1 MAKYKYTALKN
12 NKTIVN
18 GEVEAESPREAREKI
33 RTLGFVPT
41 KVYTENV
48 NVALQFTQK
57 QHLKFLSLDD
67 KIMFTSEL
75 EVLLSSG
82 ISILEA
88 LASIEKNTYKEK
100 IKEIC
105 SVLSAEI
112 QSGYTF
118 AQALSKNYGNVFGSV
133 YLGLVKSG
141 EDAGELDVTLARMLV
156 LLRKQQNI
164 KNKIVS
170 ASIYPA
176 ILIAIMMGVLTIF
189 SKFVFPIF
197 FETIA
202 NSGGT
207 APCMC
212 MANLLMSICNFVNNF
227 WWLILGAM
235 AGGVAGF
242 KALLKNEGF
251 KRGLDDIVLSI
262 PVVSE
267 FFRYINL
274 SNFMTVLHISYDSGL
289 PIMSCLEL
297 SEKTI
302 GNLVIKEQAKHT
314 QELVKEGTQLTEA
327 FNRSNL
333 IPPALM
339 SMISAGEM
347 SGTLGKMLQDAAEV
361 VDKKVDM
368 ALEAM
373 TRLFE
378 PMVIIILGAAV
389 LFIAIAFV
397 QAYYGMMGSLF

>member
-1 MAKYKYTALKN
+1 MAKYQYTALKN

-18 GEVEAESPREAREKI
+18 GEVEAATLREAREKI

-41 KVYTENV
+41 KVYTETADI
-48 NVALQFTQK
+48 ALQTVQN

-118 AQALSKNYGNVFGSV
+118 AQALSKNYGNVFGAV

-197 FETIA
+197 FGIIT
-202 NSGGT
+202 NNGGT
-207 APCMC
+207 APF
-212 MANLLMSICNFVNNF
+212 MAQILMNVCNFVNSF

-251 KRGLDDIVLSI
+251 KKGLDDIVLSI

-302 GNLVIKEQAKHT
+302 GNLVIKEQAKNT

>member
-1 MAKYKYTALKN
+1 MAKYQYTALKN
-12 NKTIVN
+12 NKTIVK
-18 GEVEAESPREAREKI
+18 GEVEAATPREAREKI

-41 KVYTENV
+41 KVYIETADT
-48 NVALQFTQK
+48 ALQTVQN
-57 QHLKFLSLDD
+57 QQLEFLSLDD

-105 SVLSAEI
+105 LVLGAEI
-112 QSGYTF
+112 QSGLTF
-118 AQALSKNYGNVFGSV
+118 AQALNKNYGNVFGSV

-156 LLRKQQNI
+156 LLKKQQNI

-176 ILIAIMMGVLTIF
+176 ILILIMTGVLIVF

-197 FETIA
+197 FGIIA
-202 NSGGT
+202 NNGGT
-207 APCMC
+207 VPF
-212 MANLLMSICNFVNNF
+212 MASLLMNICNFVNSF

-251 KRGLDDIVLSI
+251 KRCLDDIVLSI

-327 FNRSNL
+327 FNRSAL

-347 SGTLGKMLQDAAEV
+347 SGTLGKMLQNAAEV

-378 PMVIIILGAAV
+378 PTVIIIMGAAV